1 MAKLYSTD
9 GKILIGDN
17 FPQIQIGEKLYVVDN
32 RKSTYDKIQDVILEG
47 QTKPEKGKDYD
58 IEIFKLALGKEKA
71 EEIKKLDLSVKSFKE
86 LSIYVM
92 AAIQEEE
99 YETVK
104 QAMEKN
110 Q

>member
-1 MAKLYSTD
+1 MAKMYSTD

-17 FPQIQIGEKLYVVDN
+17 FPQIQIGDKLYVVDN
-32 RKSTYDKIQDVILEG
+32 RKSTYDKIQDVILES

-58 IEIFKLALGKEKA
+58 MEIFKLALGKEKA
-71 EEIKKLDLSVKSFKE
+71 KEIEKLDLSVKSFKE
-86 LSIYVM
+86 LSIFVM